1 MEIGATVQFKKEEDL
16 MANSVLIPAVQKE
29 KIIFGAKLH
38 QVIAMIFICYAG
50 SKTF

>member
-38 QVIAMIFICYAG
+38 PVLEMIFVCYAR
-50 SKTF
+50 SKTY